1 MLRIISQFGQV
12 IPSCRLDNVIIVSD
26 ADTVDV
32 TIAADG
38 STILRSRY
46 FLTDNA
52 VTITNLRELI
62 ELYIRENTDGNTVSV
77 FISAS
82 TSNEEADTDLKVMY
96 CDRDIGNVD
105 FAAWLNQNFLSV
117 APFHRIATSDVVSLS
132 WYSEDADSG
141 PVSIQFKYFNSDGIL
156 DCDEY
161 FDSFSGEVGDVINYD
176 FYVKDWI
183 DSMLSP
189 GQTLASVTLR
199 VGDRSTT
206 MFVDQSL
213 QSARRFAFRNCFN
226 IVETLPILCTT
237 TTKAIADR
245 SIASVGRTSMFYDVK
260 NTIAY
265 ETETAPL
272 SVDECIL
279 IEQLCLSHKVKILW
293 DDTTETD
300 FDALPEILITDF
312 TCEISDTIHSLNR
325 VKFTWQFA
333 DHCPKIALPSTPGIF
348 YDTYNQVFS

>member
-1 MLRIISQFGQV
+1 MLRIFSQNDTV
-12 IPSCRLDNVIIVSD
+12 IPSCRLDNVFIFSD
-26 ADTVDV
+26 ADAVDV

-38 STILRSRY
+38 TNILRSRY
-46 FLTDNA
+46 FLTDNT
-52 VTITNLRELI
+52 VSISNLRELI
-62 ELYIRENTDGNTVSV
+62 ELYIRENTDNNIVSV

-117 APFHRIATSDVVSLS
+117 APFHRVAPSDVVRLS
-132 WYSEDADSG
+132 WYSEDADTG
-141 PVSIQFKYFNSDGIL
+141 PVSILFKYFNSDGIL

-161 FDSFSGEVGDVINYD
+161 FDSFSGEVGEVINYD
-176 FYVKDWI
+176 FFVKEWI

-189 GQTLASVTLR
+189 VQTLVSVTLR
-199 VGDRSTT
+199 VGDRSVTL
-206 MFVDQSL
+206 FVDQSL
-213 QSARRFAFRNCFN
+213 NSARRFAFRNCFN

-237 TTKAIADR
+237 IAKATSDR
-245 SIASVGRTSMFYDVK
+245 SIASVGRSALFYDVK
-260 NTIAY
+260 NAISY
-265 ETETAPL
+265 DTETAPL

-279 IEQLCLSHKVKILW
+279 IEQLCLSHKVKIIW
-293 DDTTETD
+293 DDSTESD

-312 TCEISDTIHSLNR
+312 TCEISDSLHSLNR

-333 DHCPKIALPSTPGIF
+333 DSCPKFSLPPTPGIF
-348 YDTYNQVFS
+348 SDTYNPVFS